1 MKRKNKSWNYWW
13 DKRNWKR
20 GKIIYRREVAYK
32 GCNKTC
38 DFKELKTIR
47 VFSKEIRNGIIDM
60 YMANAE
66 KNDLAKY
73 I

>member
-1 MKRKNKSWNYWW
+1 M
-13 DKRNWKR
+13 
-20 GKIIYRREVAYK
+20 AYK
-32 GCNKTC
+32 GCNKTY

-47 VFSKEIRNGIIDM
+47 VFSKEIRNDIIDM

>member
-1 MKRKNKSWNYWW
+1 M
-13 DKRNWKR
+13 
-20 GKIIYRREVAYK
+20 AYK

-47 VFSKEIRNGIIDM
+47 VFSKEIRNDIIDM
-60 YMANAE
+60 HMANAE